1 MLSLVDRIWEKFLW
15 CLMALASL
23 YVGLIMVAI
32 IYMTTSRAM
41 GWSYNGLTF
50 IFIEYGFLYIMF
62 LGSPW
67 LIRTR
72 SHVYI
77 EMLTAAVPD
86 KVRIGLSRLICLTGA
101 AVCLIWAWYT
111 FQIFLEQWDDPM
123 AYDELRAQ
131 FDLRL
136 WVSTVIFPVGFLLMS
151 IEFLRFVF
159 TAEPMH
165 TGLAGVA
172 SDRAELEETKRT
184 LIAEQPTSSKAGAQ

>member
-1 MLSLVDRIWEKFLW
+1 MLLAIDRVWEKFLW

-23 YVGLIMVAI
+23 YVGLIMVVI
-32 IYMTTSRAM
+32 IYVTASRSM
-41 GWSYNGLTF
+41 GWHYSTLSFT
-50 IFIEYGFLYIMF
+50 IIEYGFIYILF

-86 KVRIGLSRLICLTGA
+86 RTRIVLSRLIAFVGA

-111 FQIFLEQWDDPM
+111 LLIFLEQWDDTM
-123 AYDELRAQ
+123 AYDELRQ
-131 FDLRL
+131 IDIRL
-136 WVSTVIFPVGFLLMS
+136 WVSTIAFPFGFLLMG

-165 TGLAGVA
+165 TGQAGVA
-172 SDRAELEETKRT
+172 SDRAELEETQRN
-184 LIAEQPTSSKAGAQ
+184 LADEKAGDR

>member
-86 KVRIGLSRLICLTGA
+86 PVRVVISRLIALTGA

-123 AYDELRAQ
+123 GFDELRAQ

-136 WVSTVIFPVGFLLMS
+136 WVSTVAFPFGFLLMG

-159 TAEPMH
+159 TKEPMH
-165 TGLAGVA
+165 LGYAGVA

-184 LIAEQPTSSKAGAQ
+184 LVQDKVTLQSTGDR

>member
-1 MLSLVDRIWEKFLW
+1 MLSVVDRVWEKFLW

-32 IYMTTSRAM
+32 IYMTTFRAM
-41 GWSYNGLTF
+41 DWPYNAMAF
-50 IFIEYGFLYIMF
+50 PFIEYGFIYILF

-86 KVRIGLSRLICLTGA
+86 MVRIILSRLIAFVGA

-111 FQIFLEQWDDPM
+111 LQIFLQQWDDPM
-123 AYDELRAQ
+123 AFDELRGQ
-131 FDLRL
+131 LDLRL
-136 WVSTVIFPVGFLLMS
+136 WVSTIAFPFGFLLMG
-151 IEFLRFVF
+151 IEFMRFVF
-159 TAEPMH
+159 TKEPMH
-165 TGLAGVA
+165 TGQAGVA
-172 SDRAELEETKRT
+172 SDRAELEETKRN
-184 LIAEQPTSSKAGAQ
+184 LEHELLKEN

>member
-41 GWSYNGLTF
+41 GWSYNPMTF
-50 IFIEYGFLYIMF
+50 TFIEYGFLYIMF

-86 KVRIGLSRLICLTGA
+86 KVRILLSRLICLTGA

-111 FQIFLEQWDDPM
+111 FRIFLEQWDDPM
-123 AYDELRAQ
+123 AFDELRAQ

-136 WVSTVIFPVGFLLMS
+136 WVSTAIFPIGFLLMS

-184 LIAEQPTSSKAGAQ
+184 LIAEQSTSSKAGGQ